1 MYLVRYLSGSAYQKG
16 TTMTVRITDKATGAL
31 LGTLSQEDFQLLSDQ
46 LEEESSR
53 DTDYFINGDT
63 VDMLE
68 AAGGSAALVGMLR
81 TAVGSSEGIDIA
93 WENA

>member
-1 MYLVRYLSGSAYQKG
+1 
-16 TTMTVRITDKATGAL
+16 MTIRITNKTTGAP
-31 LGTLSQEDFQLLSDQ
+31 LGTLSPEDFQLLADQ

-53 DTDYFINGDT
+53 DTDYFINADT

-81 TAVGSSEGIDIA
+81 TAVGTSDGIDIG
-93 WENA
+93 WEKA

>member
-1 MYLVRYLSGSAYQKG
+1 MS
-16 TTMTVRITDKATGAL
+16 VRITDKANGAL
-31 LGTLSQEDFQLLSDQ
+31 LGHLSPEDFAFLAGQ

-53 DTDYFINGDT
+53 DTDYFINRDT

-81 TAVGSSEGIDIA
+81 TAVGASEGIDIA
-93 WENA
+93 WENP

>member
-1 MYLVRYLSGSAYQKG
+1 
-16 TTMTVRITDKATGAL
+16 MTVRITDKATGAL
-31 LGTLSQEDFQLLSDQ
+31 LGTLSPEDFQLLADQ

-53 DTDYFINGDT
+53 DTDYFINRDT

-81 TAVGSSEGIDIA
+81 TAVGTSEGIDIA
-93 WENA
+93 WEKA